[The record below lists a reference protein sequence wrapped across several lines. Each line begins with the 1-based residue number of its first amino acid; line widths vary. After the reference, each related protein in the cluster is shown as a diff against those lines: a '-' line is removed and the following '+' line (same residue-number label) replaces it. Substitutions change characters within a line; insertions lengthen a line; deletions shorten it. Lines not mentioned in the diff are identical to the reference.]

1 MPDECERHV
10 SRVSGHRGDEVG
22 GRVVLDDDEQALVVD
37 GAVVAARRR
46 RPHGRSL
53 VAIQRVFSE
62 PETDSSTE
70 VDALYT
76 GVPTDASVQGGAIMK
91 AAIFTAEWC
100 ETPAARAVEH
110 HSLGWYGHATPDKEP

>member
-1 MPDECERHV
+1 M
-10 SRVSGHRGDEVG
+10 G

-62 PETDSSTE
+62 PETDLSTE

-76 GVPTDASVQGGAIMK
+76 GVPTDASVQGGAIY
-91 AAIFTAEWC
+91 EG
-100 ETPAARAVEH
+100 RH
-110 HSLGWYGHATPDKEP
+110 LHSRMA